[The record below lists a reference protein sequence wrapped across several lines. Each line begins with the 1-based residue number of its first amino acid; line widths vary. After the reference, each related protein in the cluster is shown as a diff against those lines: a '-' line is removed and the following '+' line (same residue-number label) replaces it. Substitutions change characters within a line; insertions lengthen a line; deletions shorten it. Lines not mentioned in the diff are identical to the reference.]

1 MDERERFEA
10 QREAKREAAGTPNKA
25 TRDRLWG
32 GLSKYLTVEAAL
44 ARKAARAESEK
55 GRHRRST

>member
-1 MDERERFEA
+1 MDEREGFEA
-10 QREAKREAAGTPNKA
+10 QREAKREVAGAPDRS
-25 TRDRLWG
+25 TRERLWG

-44 ARKAARAESEK
+44 ARKAARAEFEK